1 MPWTLISTRNETVRI
16 ARGGWLDALRF
27 IVASLIILHHFQAAG
42 PVPLAESLHPV
53 FERGGFLL
61 TNFFL
66 IDSGYV
72 LMRVYGAAVNQRR
85 MSPTDFFLKR
95 FLRVTPA
102 HLIMGL
108 SLVVLVVVGTAVG
121 FAPRN
126 PEWFRWDQLPA
137 QLLLLQ
143 SYGVHGGL
151 GWNAPTWSIS
161 ALLGCYVAFPFVLR
175 GLSRIGPWTALI
187 LVVVGY
193 LAANELSWAIL
204 KYPVY
209 QMPLNLG
216 IWRALPLFILGMGL
230 AWFAQGVWINARV
243 AGWAG
248 VLAAVGLAVAQYFD
262 KNALLSL
269 VFISIIILA
278 AGAVPTKRPSKLVEA
293 AAMVSFSMFISN
305 EVVRI
310 AWFGVAEAFADK
322 LALGEAWRWGL
333 WVLGVL
339 AAFVFAFGLHYLI
352 DQPIQN
358 RIRAWLKTR
367 GKGAA
372 VSQPVVSLEG

>member
-1 MPWTLISTRNETVRI
+1 MLQAVISSRNEPPPIT
-16 ARGGWLDALRF
+16 RGGWLDALRF
-27 IVASLIILHHFQAAG
+27 IVAALIILHHFQMSA
-42 PVPLAESLHPV
+42 PIPLAESVHPV

-72 LMRVYGAAVNQRR
+72 LMRVYGRAVGAGR
-85 MSPTDFFLKR
+85 MSKTDFFVKR
-95 FLRVTPA
+95 ALRVFPA
-102 HLIMGL
+102 HLIVLGL
-108 SLVVLVVVGTAVG
+108 LVALVIGATAVG
-121 FAPRN
+121 MPPN
-126 PEWFRWDQLPA
+126 HPEWFAWDQLPA
-137 QLLLLQ
+137 QAALVQ
-143 SYGVHGGL
+143 SFGVHGGI

-161 ALLGCYVAFPFVLR
+161 ALLGCYLAFPWVLR

-187 LVVVGY
+187 LVIVGY

-216 IWRALPLFILGMGL
+216 IWRALPLFVLGMGL
-230 AWFAQGVWINARV
+230 AWFAQGVWIHPRA

-248 VLAAVGLAVAQYFD
+248 VLAAVALGVVQLFD
-262 KNALLSL
+262 KHALISL
-269 VFISIIILA
+269 TLISIIILA
-278 AGAVPTKRPSKLVEA
+278 AGATPGRRPSKLVEQ

-310 AWFGVAEAFADK
+310 AWFGGAEALANR
-322 LALGEAWRWGL
+322 LALGEFWRWGL
-333 WVLGVL
+333 WGLGVL

-358 RIRAWLKTR
+358 RIRAWLKAR
-367 GKGAA
+367 GRNPT

>member
-1 MPWTLISTRNETVRI
+1 M
-16 ARGGWLDALRF
+16 
-27 IVASLIILHHFQAAG
+27 
-42 PVPLAESLHPV
+42 
-53 FERGGFLL
+53 
-61 TNFFL
+61 
-66 IDSGYV
+66 
-72 LMRVYGAAVNQRR
+72 
-85 MSPTDFFLKR
+85 
-95 FLRVTPA
+95 
-102 HLIMGL
+102 
-108 SLVVLVVVGTAVG
+108 
-121 FAPRN
+121 
-126 PEWFRWDQLPA
+126 
-137 QLLLLQ
+137 
-143 SYGVHGGL
+143 
-151 GWNAPTWSIS
+151 
-161 ALLGCYVAFPFVLR
+161 
-175 GLSRIGPWTALI
+175 
-187 LVVVGY
+187 
-193 LAANELSWAIL
+193 
-204 KYPVY
+204 
-209 QMPLNLG
+209 
-216 IWRALPLFILGMGL
+216 
-230 AWFAQGVWINARV
+230 WINARV

-248 VLAAVGLAVAQYFD
+248 VLADVGLAVAQCFD

-310 AWFGVAEAFADK
+310 AWFGLAEAFADK

-358 RIRAWLKTR
+358 RIRAWLKAR